1 MKKCI
6 YCAEEI
12 QDEAVKCRYCGEF
25 LEKKP
30 QEKWYYKTSILI
42 FLFFCVG
49 PFALPVLWLNPSFSR
64 NKKIVV
70 SAVVIILS
78 YFLGVIFI
86 NSLKS
91 INEYYK
97 MILGG

>member
-25 LEKKP
+25 LEKKS

-42 FLFFCVG
+42 FLFFCIG
-49 PFALPVLWLNPSFSR
+49 PFALPLVWFNPSFSR
-64 NKKIVV
+64 NKKMAISIVV
-70 SAVVIILS
+70 LIMS
-78 YFLGVIFI
+78 YFLGVILF
-86 NSLKS
+86 NFLKT

-97 MILGG
+97 MVLGG